1 MDDKLTTGAD
11 SPEGVGSFGL
21 SVLLAALG
29 VLFLGSLVAVWWLH
43 DDPAMWPNGLPALPQ
58 GLWLSTA
65 LLVALSVAMHR
76 KLLRVAFGLSLMFLA
91 AQAWNWTA
99 MLADLPKD
107 VQSLYTFHF
116 YMLTLL
122 HAVHVLGGVIW
133 HIVGLAKP
141 TAATTRLLT
150 TYWDF
155 LGVVW
160 VLLIANL
167 LLVRVPHELGS
178 PISVGTLALFAI
190 STAVSAGYW
199 LQSQA
204 LLWERG
210 EKGFVVFGV
219 FFPPFAYLQVW
230 GRAEEL
236 GTERLAARWGL
247 VQGIWLVILI
257 FVGGVHADWMRGLE
271 S

>member
-11 SPEGVGSFGL
+11 SREGVGSFGL

-43 DDPAMWPNGLPALPQ
+43 DDPELWPNGLPALPQ

-65 LLVALSVAMHR
+65 LLVMLSVAMHR
-76 KLLRVAFGLSLMFLA
+76 KHLWAAFGVSLLFLA
-91 AQAWNWTA
+91 AQFWNWTA
-99 MLADLPKD
+99 MLSDLPED

-122 HAVHVLGGVIW
+122 HAVHVLGGVVW
-133 HIVGLAKP
+133 HIVGLAKRS
-141 TAATTRLLT
+141 AATTRLLT

-178 PISVGTLALFAI
+178 PISIGTLALFAI
-190 STAVSAGYW
+190 ASAISAGYW
-199 LQSQA
+199 VQSLV

-210 EKGFVVFGV
+210 EKGFVVFGA
-219 FFPPFAYLQVW
+219 FFPPFAYLQIW
-230 GRAEEL
+230 GCAEEF
-236 GTERLAARWGL
+236 GTDRLAARWGL
-247 VQGIWLVILI
+247 VQCVWLVVPV
-257 FVGGVHADWMRGLE
+257 FVGGVHADWMRTLA